1 MKTSL
6 IVALCLTLS
15 GCGTL
20 YGTEPWGAHAPT
32 SSDLIRGASI
42 DKALLVQKTLFP
54 YHFVLDGS
62 ELNQLG
68 ERDVQVLAAH
78 FRKSPGTLH
87 VRRGDATA
95 ALHEARM
102 RSVMAALASD
112 GVDAA
117 QMKVADGM
125 AGGDGLPNER
135 VIQILRN
142 PTALGTTTGTTN
154 TAMPSTDGGLGY

>member
-6 IVALCLTLS
+6 IVALCLTLP

-20 YGTEPWGAHAPT
+20 PGTQPRGARVPPAG
-32 SSDLIRGASI
+32 DLNRGASI

-102 RSVMAALASD
+102 RSV
-112 GVDAA
+112 
-117 QMKVADGM
+117 
-125 AGGDGLPNER
+125 
-135 VIQILRN
+135 
-142 PTALGTTTGTTN
+142 
-154 TAMPSTDGGLGY
+154 